1 MSNKY
6 ISQINK
12 QNFVYPNN
20 DIAEYD
26 VDIIHDINN
35 NSVSGTVT
43 NFTATTVT
51 TTGITYSLTYS
62 WAKNNAEVFE
72 RTNGNTSIWSLHLM
86 AADQEYYKPWRLINE
101 ASIAS
106 FTGSTSTA
114 TITGQ
119 TITPSPLGLTS
130 FTNGTYQFEMRFIG
144 HRSVYPVCFSYTV
157 TGLVPSPTAT
167 PTSTPT
173 PTPTMTGATPTP
185 TPTPTPVVSIYTSGA
200 TLNVTDTGYIK
211 YTNSS
216 GTTTYFY
223 CSSLGTQV
231 LSDCLDC
238 TTITY
243 GYPFADLANFTV
255 TNCGTSCGG
264 VSTTPTPTAKSG
276 SFGHYIMTDCQTY
289 QTRYTQS
296 IAYGTFNSGDR
307 VEGSEDY
314 FYVITGFTPSSPD
327 PSLIFYVTATG
338 EFGCP

>member
-51 TTGITYSLTYS
+51 TTGITYSLSYS

-72 RTNGNTSIWSLHLM
+72 RIDGKTSIWSLHLM
-86 AADQEYYKPWRLINE
+86 AADQNYYKPWRLINE
-101 ASIAS
+101 ASIES

-119 TITPSPLGLTS
+119 TITPSQLGLTS

-144 HRSVYPVCFSYTV
+144 HRSVYPVCFSYNV
-157 TGLVPSPTAT
+157 TGLIPTPTPT

-185 TPTPTPVVSIYTSGA
+185 TPTPTPIPSIYTSGA
-200 TLNVTDTGYIK
+200 TLNVTDTGWIK
-211 YTNSS
+211 YTTVS
-216 GTTTYFY
+216 GDTYFY

-231 LSDCLDC
+231 LTDCLVC
-238 TTITY
+238 SSITY
-243 GYPFADLANFTV
+243 GFPFADLANFTV
-255 TNCGTSCGG
+255 TYCGTSCGG
-264 VSTTPTPTAKSG
+264 VSPTPTPTATASD
-276 SFGHYIMTDCQTY
+276 FGYYIMTDCQTY
-289 QTRYTQS
+289 QTRYSQLLPNG
-296 IAYGTFNSGDR
+296 YFNSGDR
-307 VEGSEDY
+307 VQGSYNY
-314 FYVITGFTPSSPD
+314 FYVIGGFTPSYQP
-327 PSLIFYVTATG
+327 ITYTVTYTG
-338 EFGCP
+338 QFGCP